1 MSWCGPQPAGDN
13 QLMEDVQPFKFG
25 QSEPQAPV
33 VLSGMDRIGERMA
46 RRIRAVLEPMTGMK
60 PRVNREAVSVYS
72 FSHWCLFFPL
82 FVILH
87 VYRVHPDWKNV
98 RQGKSVAVAVDLGG
112 RRIMK

>member
-46 RRIRAVLEPMTGMK
+46 RRIRAVLEPMTGMQ
-60 PRVNREAVSVYS
+60 PRVTGEAVSVYS
-72 FSHWCLFFPL
+72 FSNRTEER
-82 FVILH
+82 
-87 VYRVHPDWKNV
+87 RV
-98 RQGKSVAVAVDLGG
+98 GKAGVSTCIS
-112 RRIMK
+112 RRSPYN

>member
-60 PRVNREAVSVYS
+60 PRVTGEADRKSTRLNSQSLMRHSYAV
-72 FSHWCLFFPL
+72 FCLKKKKKTHL
-82 FVILH
+82 I
-87 VYRVHPDWKNV
+87 R
-98 RQGKSVAVAVDLGG
+98 
-112 RRIMK
+112 

>member
-46 RRIRAVLEPMTGMK
+46 RRIRAVLEPMTGM
-60 PRVNREAVSVYS
+60 RSEEHTSELQSLMRISYAV
-72 FSHWCLFFPL
+72 FCLKKKTNN
-82 FVILH
+82 H
-87 VYRVHPDWKNV
+87 YRNKTTSE
-98 RQGKSVAVAVDLGG
+98 QY
-112 RRIMK
+112 MTT

>member
-60 PRVNREAVSVYS
+60 PRVTGEAVSVYS
-72 FSHWCLFFPL
+72 FSNWCLFIPA
-82 FVILH
+82 FVSLS
-87 VYRVHPDWKNV
+87 VYRLNPLNGAA
-98 RQGKSVAVAVDLGG
+98 QLGRAAFRENG
-112 RRIMK
+112 VE